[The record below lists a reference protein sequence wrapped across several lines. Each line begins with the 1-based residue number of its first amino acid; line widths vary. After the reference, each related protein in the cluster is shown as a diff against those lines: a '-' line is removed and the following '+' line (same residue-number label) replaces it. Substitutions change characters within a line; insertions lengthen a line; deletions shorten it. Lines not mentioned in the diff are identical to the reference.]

1 MNKKIYSI
9 LIAMVL
15 LFPIKGFALDNAT
28 ISCNKTKLNK
38 NEETTCQIVTGN
50 LGYEIASFQGKIVL
64 GDNLSL
70 TSSSYDSNKWMY
82 FGDNFSVT
90 DIEFATKNSYLL
102 ANNLSIATFK
112 IKASSNASGS
122 SKISLTNINISDKNY
137 SSKTLTCNPLTIS
150 FTSSVNTLSNLS
162 IKEQQINFNKDVT
175 TYSFTTNL
183 DYITIS
189 GTPTDSNANV
199 SGTGQIN
206 LKYGL
211 NEIKIV
217 VTAEDGSRKEYTLKV
232 TKNDNRSS
240 NNNLKSLSLSD
251 GKISFVNSKTTY
263 NVEVDSK
270 IETITIKAELEDSK
284 ANFVQGFEPRK
295 INLKYGANKVLIKVR
310 SENNQEKVYTLN
322 INRKD
327 DRSNNNYLKE
337 IELSNGKIKFDKNT
351 TEYKVSVPYETQNFT
366 INAIAEDK
374 KSKVEVVGETELLL
388 GENIFTI
395 KVTAEN
401 EEVKEYKIMVTREEK
416 IEITSSNK
424 LKNIEIDG
432 YKLDFDPNEYYY
444 VVKTNSKKLN
454 IKVTLEDKN
463 STYKINGNNDLKDGS
478 IISIIVTDKDGNNN
492 IYKLMIVEKSNTI
505 IYIIITLLLMLLS
518 VCLTIFIMKRRKKD
532 NDTQNKDDGNNT
544 ISESNLENEL
554 INNINVVEDNVE
566 PTIISSNDLND
577 VSTNNMQQIN
587 DNISLNNN
595 IARETTLNQ
604 SSNMNSLYNNYSSS
618 VELPKQKEETLQFN
632 NINQSTTPNV
642 ETKKY
647 CRICYKIVP
656 NNASTCPWC
665 GAKNE

>member
-1 MNKKIYSI
+1 MNKKIYLL
-9 LIAMVL
+9 LITAVL
-15 LFPIKGFALDNAT
+15 LFPIKGFALDNVT

-38 NEETTCQIVTGN
+38 NEETTCQITTGN
-50 LGYEIASFQGKIVL
+50 LGYEIASFQGKVAL

-251 GKISFVNSKTTY
+251 VKISFVNSKITY

-284 ANFVQGFEPRK
+284 ANFVQEFEPRK

-310 SENNQEKVYTLN
+310 SENNQEKVYTIN

-374 KSKVEVVGETELLL
+374 KSKVEVVGGTELLL

-395 KVTAEN
+395 KVTSEN
-401 EEVKEYKIMVTREEK
+401 EEVKEYKIIVTREEK

-424 LKNIEIDG
+424 LKNIEIEG

-463 STYKINGNNDLKDGS
+463 SSYKINGNNDLKDGS
-478 IISIIVTDKDGNNN
+478 VISIIVTDKDGNNN
-492 IYKLMIVEKSNTI
+492 IYKLMIVEKSNAI

-532 NDTQNKDDGNNT
+532 NDTQNKDDRNNT
-544 ISESNLENEL
+544 ISESNLEKEL

-577 VSTNNMQQIN
+577 VSTNNIQQIN

-595 IARETTLNQ
+595 IVRETTLNQ

-618 VELPKQKEETLQFN
+618 VE
-632 NINQSTTPNV
+632 
-642 ETKKY
+642 TKKY

-656 NNASTCPWC
+656 NNTSTCPWC